1 MRMVTAGLAAFFVGA
16 LGGPALAESTL
27 DEIQD
32 EEQPR
37 SEITIQGP
45 IGGGMAPP
53 AQPLLREST
62 PPPPEPALDGDG
74 PQTVP
79 LPPAEANPGVPNGED
94 ADDNIDVLDD
104 PDAPPAEGAADDPSG
119 PDDDDPIPNE

>member
-27 DEIQD
+27 NEIQD

-37 SEITIQGP
+37 SEITVQGP

-53 AQPLLREST
+53 AQPLLRES
-62 PPPPEPALDGDG
+62 PPPEPALDGDG

-79 LPPAEANPGVPNGED
+79 LPPAEANPGAPNAED

-119 PDDDDPIPNE
+119 PDDEDPIPNE